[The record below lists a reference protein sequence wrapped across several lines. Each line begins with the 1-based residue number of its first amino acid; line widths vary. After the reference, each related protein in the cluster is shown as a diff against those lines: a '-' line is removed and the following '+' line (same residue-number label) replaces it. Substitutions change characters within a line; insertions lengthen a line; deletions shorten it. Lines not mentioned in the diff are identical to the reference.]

1 MTMFVYFQDLVF
13 SASPDATIR
22 VWGVQQ
28 AQCGQIVRTHE
39 GPVTGLSL
47 HATGDYLLSS
57 STDGVR
63 ATFTNLTANPSKTLK
78 PIARAIVPT

>member
-1 MTMFVYFQDLVF
+1 MF
-13 SASPDATIR
+13 SASPDASIR

-28 AQCGQIVRTHE
+28 AQCGQIIRTHE

-57 STDGVR
+57 STDGVC
-63 ATFTNLTANPSKTLK
+63 LPPPSFVYSYLDL
-78 PIARAIVPT
+78 

>member
-1 MTMFVYFQDLVF
+1 VF
-13 SASPDATIR
+13 SASPDASIR

-28 AQCGQIVRTHE
+28 AQCGQIIRTHE

-57 STDGVR
+57 STDGVC
-63 ATFTNLTANPSKTLK
+63 
-78 PIARAIVPT
+78 